1 MTIKIEFECTV
12 NENLYLHA
20 EKNGI
25 SRVISNLI
33 SNSIKFLS
41 GDGKGGVISLSTDLK
56 KIPTDRKN
64 SEEIVIVKVRDT
76 GSGIDKEILPKLFTK
91 FTTKSSHGIGLGLYI
106 SKNIVEAHGG
116 KMWAQNNE
124 DGKGATFSFSLPL
137 NP

>member
-1 MTIKIEFECTV
+1 
-12 NENLYLHA
+12 LHA

-56 KIPTDRKN
+56 KIPRDGKG
-64 SEEIVIVKVRDT
+64 SEEMVIVKVRDT

-116 KMWAQNNE
+116 KIWAQNNE
-124 DGKGATFSFSLPL
+124 DGNGATFSFSLPL
-137 NP
+137 NH